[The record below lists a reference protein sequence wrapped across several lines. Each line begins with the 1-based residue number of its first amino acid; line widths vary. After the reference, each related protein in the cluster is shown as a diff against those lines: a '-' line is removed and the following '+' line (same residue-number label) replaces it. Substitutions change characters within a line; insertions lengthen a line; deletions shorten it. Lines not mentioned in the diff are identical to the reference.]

1 VTSDPGLAI
10 RALRGAYLTGEATA
24 SAVVRSHLLR
34 IERLNPTLHAFIE
47 VDHAGALAAAA
58 QSDARIAAGKPRAL
72 EGVPVAVKANI
83 AVTGLEW
90 SAGMAAR
97 RGVIASTDA
106 EAVARLRA
114 AGCIVLGTLNMHEAA
129 LGATTDNPWFGRTVN
144 PHRMDRTP
152 GGSSGGSGAAV
163 AAALC
168 TTALGTDTLGSIRIP
183 AAYNGVYG
191 LKPTPSRIPNDG
203 LVPLARELDT
213 IGPLARS
220 LEDLEV
226 MLQALAPSGDAH
238 PPLGRL
244 LVLDSFGS
252 ATCEPAVM
260 SAYERAIAEL
270 AALPLTRLRLGN
282 DPARIRLAGFMVAS
296 RELDAQ
302 LKAAGTDH
310 RAALS
315 EDLAKLLEIGAARQ
329 PEAFSSDLA
338 VLSRTRA
345 RMRDSLGNDGLL
357 LMPTSPQAAFAHTAR
372 PPASQADFTTL
383 ASIAGL
389 PAVSIPAGLDGERLP
404 VAVQMVGPPG
414 SESALIAAA
423 RVLDQRLHGYEPPP
437 IN

>member
-10 RALRGAYLTGEATA
+10 RALRSAYLTGEATA

-47 VDHAGALAAAA
+47 VDHAGALAAAT

-152 GGSSGGSGAAV
+152 GGSSGGGGAAV

-168 TTALGTDTLGSIRIP
+168 NTALGTDTLGSIRIP

-191 LKPTPSRIPNDG
+191 LKPTSSRIPNDG
-203 LVPLARELDT
+203 LVPLSPELDT
-213 IGPLARS
+213 IGPLTRS
-220 LEDLEV
+220 LDDLEA
-226 MLQALAPSGDAH
+226 MLQVLAPSGDVH
-238 PPLGRL
+238 RPLRRL

-252 ATCEPAVM
+252 VTCEPAVI
-260 SAYERAIAEL
+260 SAYERALGEL
-270 AALPLTRLRLGN
+270 AALPLTRLRLGD
-282 DPARIRLAGFMVAS
+282 DPARIRLAGFMVAI
-296 RELDAQ
+296 RELDAR
-302 LKAAGTDH
+302 LRTAGTDH
-310 RAALS
+310 RSTLS

-329 PEAFSSDLA
+329 PEAFASDLA

-345 RMRDSLGNDGLL
+345 RLRKSLGNDGLL

-372 PPASQADFTTL
+372 PPVSQADFTAL
-383 ASIAGL
+383 ASVAGL

-423 RVLDQRLHGYEPPP
+423 RALDQRLHGYAPPP